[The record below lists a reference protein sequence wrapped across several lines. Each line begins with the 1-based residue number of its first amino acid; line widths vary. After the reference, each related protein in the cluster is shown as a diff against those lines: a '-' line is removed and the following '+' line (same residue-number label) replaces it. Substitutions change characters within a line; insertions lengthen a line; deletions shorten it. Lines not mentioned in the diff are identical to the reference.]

1 MATRLASPPAL
12 LGSWRLDWTSC
23 HFAAIGGRARGVW
36 CLSWEIVGCVA
47 QFIEKVLQLMI
58 SQHNHIT
65 RVIIMEYKINTYIS
79 CMSDIEHITI
89 L

>member
-1 MATRLASPPAL
+1 MTGR
-12 LGSWRLDWTSC
+12 SC
-23 HFAAIGGRARGVW
+23 WFAAVGRRVRGVW
-36 CLSWEIVGCVA
+36 CLDWEIVKCVT

-58 SQHNHIT
+58 SQRNHIT

-79 CMSDIEHITI
+79 CMSDIDHITI

>member
-1 MATRLASPPAL
+1 MATRVASPPAL
-12 LGSWRLDWTSC
+12 LGSGRLDWTSC
-23 HFAAIGGRARGVW
+23 RFTAVGGRAHGVW
-36 CLSWEIVGCVA
+36 YLSWEIVGCVA

-58 SQHNHIT
+58 SQHNNIT

-79 CMSDIEHITI
+79 CMCDIEHITI

>member
-1 MATRLASPPAL
+1 MSPRLQHCWAAGGWS
-12 LGSWRLDWTSC
+12 SC
-23 HFAAIGGRARGVW
+23 RFAAVGIRARRVW

-65 RVIIMEYKINTYIS
+65 RVIIMKYEIDTYIS
-79 CMSDIEHITI
+79 CIRDTEHITI